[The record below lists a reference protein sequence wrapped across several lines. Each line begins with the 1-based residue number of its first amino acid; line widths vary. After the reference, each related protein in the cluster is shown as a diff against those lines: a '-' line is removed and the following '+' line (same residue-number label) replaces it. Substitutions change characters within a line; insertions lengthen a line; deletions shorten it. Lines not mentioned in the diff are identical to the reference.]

1 MDQKILQN
9 LNNSK
14 NIANL
19 QALIND
25 IIIHDNIGDAKMLLP
40 ELEKIFVA
48 NPDFEKADK
57 ALFEVFENFLI
68 SLRFVIIF
76 ELPDKDIISLLNNY
90 FDFIFE
96 HPDYDFNRKIK
107 YKISSIGSLE
117 ERDEF
122 KEKLRQVI
130 LNSKTILGH
139 DKILVSGIEQ
149 EPTVAAWIKDYYIKV
164 GLEPVDAL
172 KLSEYI
178 VNNTNT
184 KSLSPEYREKLKV
197 LLNIF
202 ENIKVSSS
210 ESPVFEESFVAIL
223 PNNELALISGG
234 QPTRISQEVHRLA
247 QSVLDMENTPRAIN
261 DKDDDL
267 FLPDKPAA
275 TEKVSESALSLAEL
289 EQALTMYP
297 QGSLE
302 HKAISQEISR
312 LKRSEFKQSQKI
324 DAKL

>member
-1 MDQKILQN
+1 MNQKTMQA
-9 LNNSK
+9 LNNSEK
-14 NIANL
+14 INEL
-19 QALIND
+19 KSLID
-25 IIIHDNIGDAKMLLP
+25 EIIISDSVAEAKRLIV
-40 ELEKIFVA
+40 ELESIFSA
-48 NPDFEKADK
+48 NSDFEKADK
-57 ALFEVFENFLI
+57 ALFEVFENFLV
-68 SLRFVIIF
+68 SLRFVILF
-76 ELPDKDIISLLNNY
+76 ELPDKDIISLLNNH
-90 FDFIFE
+90 FNFIFE

-107 YKISSIGSLE
+107 YKISSIDSLE
-117 ERDEF
+117 GRDEF

-130 LNSKTILGH
+130 LNNKTILGH
-139 DKILVSGIEQ
+139 GKILVSGIEQ
-149 EPTVAAWIKDYYIKV
+149 EPTVAAWIKDYYVKV

-178 VNNTNT
+178 VGNTNT
-184 KSLSPEYREKLKV
+184 KSLTADDREKLKV

-202 ENIKVSSS
+202 ENIKVSSL

-234 QPTRISQEVHRLA
+234 QPTRISQEVHKLA
-247 QSVLDMENTPRAIN
+247 QSVLDAENAPRAIN

-267 FLPDKPAA
+267 FLPNKPV
-275 TEKVSESALSLAEL
+275 EKVSESALSLAEL

-297 QGSLE
+297 KDSLE

-312 LKRSEFKQSQKI
+312 IKRSEFKQAQKT